1 MHSDKTKEIDNSFLS
16 KKMLLITLTF
26 GHTIVHWYQ
35 GLFSLILPFVKSS
48 LSLSDV
54 QIGVLSSIR
63 QSSMTGLNLP
73 SGFIA
78 DSYRSYTSL
87 ILFSAIMSFG
97 SGYFLMGI
105 TNSYAIAIL
114 ASAVIGFGTA
124 LWHPAGIGALSITY
138 PNNRGTALSIHGVGA
153 SIGDSLGPIIVGAL
167 FLQFSWQSIM
177 TLHLPA
183 SIVSGLIISFS
194 VIKAYRWQ
202 NEKKQFKNY
211 LSDIK
216 KLASSIQTISI
227 MASYSFILMG
237 RLVIQTFLPI
247 YISETLG
254 YSSFILGV
262 YLTLLYVLGMISQ
275 PIMGVVS
282 DKYGR
287 KMVLAPSYGLLS
299 LLYLGLIISNNSIQL
314 GIVVSSIGLFF
325 YAVSNIA
332 TSAIMDIADKNIQ
345 SSSMGIMGLFSQ
357 PFTLVAPVLAGY
369 FVQISNIQSAFWFAS
384 IVSLI
389 AFLTLL
395 PVSFTN
401 PNKNDI

>member
-1 MHSDKTKEIDNSFLS
+1 MNTDKTKETDQLFLS

-26 GHTIVHWYQ
+26 GHIIVHWYQ

-48 LSLSDV
+48 LSLSNV

-78 DSYRSYTSL
+78 DSYRRYTSL
-87 ILFSAIMSFG
+87 ILFSAITSFG
-97 SGYFLMGI
+97 SGYFLIGI
-105 TNSYAIAIL
+105 TNSYTTAIL
-114 ASAVIGFGTA
+114 ASAVIGLGTA

-167 FLQFSWQSIM
+167 LLQFSWKNIM
-177 TLHLPA
+177 ILHLPA
-183 SIVSGLIISFS
+183 SIVAGLIISFS
-194 VIKAYRWQ
+194 VIKAYRWE
-202 NEKKQFKNY
+202 NEKKRFKNY

-254 YSSFILGV
+254 YSSFVLGI

-299 LLYLGLIISNNSIQL
+299 ILYLGLIISNNSIQL
-314 GIVVSSIGLFF
+314 GIVISSIGLFF
-325 YAVSNIA
+325 YAVSNVA
-332 TSAIMDIADKNIQ
+332 TSAIMDMADKNIQ

-357 PFTLVAPVLAGY
+357 PFTLAAPILAGF

-389 AFLTLL
+389 AFLTLI
-395 PVSFTN
+395 PVSFAK
-401 PNKNDI
+401 PNKK

>member
-1 MHSDKTKEIDNSFLS
+1 MGSDKTKEIDTSFLS

-78 DSYRSYTSL
+78 DSYRRYTSL

-167 FLQFSWQSIM
+167 LLQFSWQSIM

-183 SIVSGLIISFS
+183 SIVAGLIISFS

-314 GIVVSSIGLFF
+314 GIVISSIGLFF

-357 PFTLVAPVLAGY
+357 PFTLVAPILAGF
-369 FVQISNIQSAFWFAS
+369 FVQTSNIQSAFWFAS

-401 PNKNDI
+401 PNEK

>member
-1 MHSDKTKEIDNSFLS
+1 MHSDKTKEINNSFLS

-78 DSYRSYTSL
+78 DSYRRYTSL

-97 SGYFLMGI
+97 SGYFLIGV
-105 TNSYAIAIL
+105 TNSYSIAIL

-167 FLQFSWQSIM
+167 FLQFSWQNIM
-177 TLHLPA
+177 MLHFPA
-183 SIVSGLIISFS
+183 SIVAGLIISFS

-202 NEKKQFKNY
+202 NEKKEFKNY

-254 YSSFILGV
+254 YSSFVLGI

-275 PIMGVVS
+275 PIMGVAS

-314 GIVVSSIGLFF
+314 GIVISSIGLFF

-357 PFTLVAPVLAGY
+357 PFTLIAPILAGF

-401 PNKNDI
+401 PNEK

>member
-78 DSYRSYTSL
+78 DSYRRYTSL

-97 SGYFLMGI
+97 SGYFLMGV
-105 TNSYAIAIL
+105 TNSYSIAIL

-167 FLQFSWQSIM
+167 FLQFSWQNIM
-177 TLHLPA
+177 MLHFPA
-183 SIVSGLIISFS
+183 SIVAGLIISFS

-202 NEKKQFKNY
+202 NEKKEFKNY

-254 YSSFILGV
+254 YSSFVLGI

-314 GIVVSSIGLFF
+314 GIVISSIGLFF

-357 PFTLVAPVLAGY
+357 PFTLIAPILAGF

-401 PNKNDI
+401 PNEK

>member
-1 MHSDKTKEIDNSFLS
+1 
-16 KKMLLITLTF
+16 MLLITLTF

-78 DSYRSYTSL
+78 DSYRRYTSL

-167 FLQFSWQSIM
+167 FLQFSWQNIM

-183 SIVSGLIISFS
+183 SIVAGLIISFS

-314 GIVVSSIGLFF
+314 GIVISSIGLFF

-357 PFTLVAPVLAGY
+357 PFTLIAPILAGF
-369 FVQISNIQSAFWFAS
+369 FVQTSNIQSAFWFAS

-401 PNKNDI
+401 PNEK

>member
-1 MHSDKTKEIDNSFLS
+1 MHSDKTKEIDNPFLS

-78 DSYRSYTSL
+78 DSYRRYTSL
-87 ILFSAIMSFG
+87 ILFCAIMSFG

-183 SIVSGLIISFS
+183 SIVAGLIISFS

-314 GIVVSSIGLFF
+314 GIVISSIGLFF

-357 PFTLVAPVLAGY
+357 PFTLVAPILAGY

-401 PNKNDI
+401 PNEK

>member
-78 DSYRSYTSL
+78 DSYRRYTSL

-97 SGYFLMGI
+97 SGYFLMGV
-105 TNSYAIAIL
+105 TNSYSIAIL

-167 FLQFSWQSIM
+167 LLQFSWQNIM
-177 TLHLPA
+177 MLHFPA
-183 SIVSGLIISFS
+183 SIVAGLIISFS

-202 NEKKQFKNY
+202 NEKKEFKNY

-254 YSSFILGV
+254 YSSFVLGV

-314 GIVVSSIGLFF
+314 GIVISSIGLFF

-357 PFTLVAPVLAGY
+357 PFTLIAPILAGF

-401 PNKNDI
+401 PNEK

>member
-78 DSYRSYTSL
+78 DSYRRYTSL

-97 SGYFLMGI
+97 SGYFLMGV
-105 TNSYAIAIL
+105 TNSYSIAIL

-167 FLQFSWQSIM
+167 FLQFSWQNIM
-177 TLHLPA
+177 MLHFPA
-183 SIVSGLIISFS
+183 SIVAGLIISFS

-202 NEKKQFKNY
+202 NEKKEFKNY

-237 RLVIQTFLPI
+237 RLVIQTFLQI

-254 YSSFILGV
+254 YSSFVLGV

-275 PIMGVVS
+275 PIMGVAS

-314 GIVVSSIGLFF
+314 GIVISSIGLFF

-357 PFTLVAPVLAGY
+357 PFTLIAPILAGF

-401 PNKNDI
+401 PNEK

>member
-26 GHTIVHWYQ
+26 GHTIVHWFQ

-78 DSYRSYTSL
+78 DSYRRYTSL

-97 SGYFLMGI
+97 SGYFLMGV
-105 TNSYAIAIL
+105 TNSYSIAIL

-167 FLQFSWQSIM
+167 FLQFSWQNIM
-177 TLHLPA
+177 MLHFPA
-183 SIVSGLIISFS
+183 SIVAGLIISFS

-202 NEKKQFKNY
+202 NEKKEFKNY

-254 YSSFILGV
+254 YSSFVLGV

-314 GIVVSSIGLFF
+314 GIVISSIGLFF

-357 PFTLVAPVLAGY
+357 PFTLIAPILAGF

-401 PNKNDI
+401 PNEK

>member
-78 DSYRSYTSL
+78 DSYRRYTSL

-97 SGYFLMGI
+97 SGYFLMGV
-105 TNSYAIAIL
+105 TNSYSIAIL

-167 FLQFSWQSIM
+167 FLQFSWQNIM
-177 TLHLPA
+177 MLHFPA
-183 SIVSGLIISFS
+183 SIVAGLIISFS

-202 NEKKQFKNY
+202 NEKKEFKNY

-254 YSSFILGV
+254 YSSFVLGV

-275 PIMGVVS
+275 PIMGVAS

-287 KMVLAPSYGLLS
+287 KMVLAPSYALLS

-314 GIVVSSIGLFF
+314 GIVISSIGLFF

-357 PFTLVAPVLAGY
+357 PFTLIAPILAGF

-401 PNKNDI
+401 PNEK

>member
-78 DSYRSYTSL
+78 DSYRRYTSL

-97 SGYFLMGI
+97 SGYFLIGV
-105 TNSYAIAIL
+105 TNSYSIAIL

-167 FLQFSWQSIM
+167 FLQFSWQNIM
-177 TLHLPA
+177 MLHFPA
-183 SIVSGLIISFS
+183 SIVAGLIISFS

-202 NEKKQFKNY
+202 NEKKEFKNY
-211 LSDIK
+211 LSHIK
-216 KLASSIQTISI
+216 TLASSIQTISI

-254 YSSFILGV
+254 YSSFVLGI

-275 PIMGVVS
+275 PIMGVAS

-314 GIVVSSIGLFF
+314 GIVISSIGLFF

-357 PFTLVAPVLAGY
+357 PFTLIAPILAGF

-401 PNKNDI
+401 PNEK

>member
-78 DSYRSYTSL
+78 DSYRRYTSL

-97 SGYFLMGI
+97 SGYFLMGV
-105 TNSYAIAIL
+105 TNSYSIAIL

-167 FLQFSWQSIM
+167 FLQFSWQNIM
-177 TLHLPA
+177 MLHFPA
-183 SIVSGLIISFS
+183 SIVAGLIISFS

-202 NEKKQFKNY
+202 NEKKEFKNY

-254 YSSFILGV
+254 YSSFVLGI

-275 PIMGVVS
+275 PIMGVAS

-314 GIVVSSIGLFF
+314 GIVISSIGLFF

-357 PFTLVAPVLAGY
+357 PFTLIAPILAGF

-401 PNKNDI
+401 PNEK

>member
-1 MHSDKTKEIDNSFLS
+1 MHPDKTKEIDNSFLS

-183 SIVSGLIISFS
+183 SIVAGLIISFS

-202 NEKKQFKNY
+202 N
-211 LSDIK
+211 
-216 KLASSIQTISI
+216 
-227 MASYSFILMG
+227 
-237 RLVIQTFLPI
+237 
-247 YISETLG
+247 
-254 YSSFILGV
+254 
-262 YLTLLYVLGMISQ
+262 
-275 PIMGVVS
+275 
-282 DKYGR
+282 
-287 KMVLAPSYGLLS
+287 
-299 LLYLGLIISNNSIQL
+299 
-314 GIVVSSIGLFF
+314 
-325 YAVSNIA
+325 
-332 TSAIMDIADKNIQ
+332 
-345 SSSMGIMGLFSQ
+345 
-357 PFTLVAPVLAGY
+357 
-369 FVQISNIQSAFWFAS
+369 
-384 IVSLI
+384 
-389 AFLTLL
+389 
-395 PVSFTN
+395 
-401 PNKNDI
+401 

>member
-1 MHSDKTKEIDNSFLS
+1 MYSDKTKEIDNSFLS

-78 DSYRSYTSL
+78 DSYRRYTSL

-167 FLQFSWQSIM
+167 LLQFSWQNIM
-177 TLHLPA
+177 MLHFPA
-183 SIVSGLIISFS
+183 SIIAGLIISFS

-202 NEKKQFKNY
+202 NEKKEFKNY

-254 YSSFILGV
+254 YSSFVLGV

-275 PIMGVVS
+275 PIMGVAS

-314 GIVVSSIGLFF
+314 GIVISSIGLFF

-357 PFTLVAPVLAGY
+357 PFTLIAPILAGF
-369 FVQISNIQSAFWFAS
+369 FVQTSNIQSAFWFAS

-401 PNKNDI
+401 PNEK

>member
-78 DSYRSYTSL
+78 DSYRRYTSL

-97 SGYFLMGI
+97 SGYFLMGV
-105 TNSYAIAIL
+105 TNSYSIAIL

-167 FLQFSWQSIM
+167 FLQFSWQNIM
-177 TLHLPA
+177 MLHFPA
-183 SIVSGLIISFS
+183 SIVAGLIISFS

-202 NEKKQFKNY
+202 NEKKEFKNY

-254 YSSFILGV
+254 YSSFVLGV

-275 PIMGVVS
+275 PIMGVAS

-314 GIVVSSIGLFF
+314 GIVISSIGLFF

-357 PFTLVAPVLAGY
+357 PFTLIAPILAGF

-401 PNKNDI
+401 PNEK

>member
-26 GHTIVHWYQ
+26 GHTIVHCYQ
-35 GLFSLILPFVKSS
+35 GLLSLILPFVKSS

-78 DSYRSYTSL
+78 DSYRRYTSL

-97 SGYFLMGI
+97 SGYFLMGV
-105 TNSYAIAIL
+105 TNSYSIAIL

-167 FLQFSWQSIM
+167 FLQFSWQNIM
-177 TLHLPA
+177 MLHFPA
-183 SIVSGLIISFS
+183 SIVAGLIISFS

-202 NEKKQFKNY
+202 NEKKEFKNY

-254 YSSFILGV
+254 YSSFVLGV
-262 YLTLLYVLGMISQ
+262 YLTLLYVL
-275 PIMGVVS
+275 
-282 DKYGR
+282 
-287 KMVLAPSYGLLS
+287 
-299 LLYLGLIISNNSIQL
+299 
-314 GIVVSSIGLFF
+314 
-325 YAVSNIA
+325 
-332 TSAIMDIADKNIQ
+332 
-345 SSSMGIMGLFSQ
+345 
-357 PFTLVAPVLAGY
+357 
-369 FVQISNIQSAFWFAS
+369 
-384 IVSLI
+384 
-389 AFLTLL
+389 
-395 PVSFTN
+395 
-401 PNKNDI
+401 

>member
-78 DSYRSYTSL
+78 DSYRRYTSL

-97 SGYFLMGI
+97 SGYFLMGV
-105 TNSYAIAIL
+105 TNSYSIAIL

-167 FLQFSWQSIM
+167 FLQFSWQNIM
-177 TLHLPA
+177 MLHFPA
-183 SIVSGLIISFS
+183 SIVAGLIISFS

-202 NEKKQFKNY
+202 NEKKEFKNY

-227 MASYSFILMG
+227 MASYSFISMG

-254 YSSFILGV
+254 YSSFVLGV

-275 PIMGVVS
+275 PIMGVAS

-314 GIVVSSIGLFF
+314 GIVISSIGLFF

-345 SSSMGIMGLFSQ
+345 SSSMGIMALFSQ
-357 PFTLVAPVLAGY
+357 PFTLIAPILAGF

-401 PNKNDI
+401 PNEK

>member
-1 MHSDKTKEIDNSFLS
+1 MHSDKIKEIDNSFLS

-78 DSYRSYTSL
+78 DSYRRYTSL

-97 SGYFLMGI
+97 SGYFLMGV
-105 TNSYAIAIL
+105 TNSYSIAIL

-167 FLQFSWQSIM
+167 FLQFSWQNIM
-177 TLHLPA
+177 MLHFPA
-183 SIVSGLIISFS
+183 SIVAGLIISFS

-202 NEKKQFKNY
+202 NEKKEFKNY

-254 YSSFILGV
+254 YSSFVLGI

-275 PIMGVVS
+275 PIMGVAS

-314 GIVVSSIGLFF
+314 GIVISSIGLFF

-357 PFTLVAPVLAGY
+357 PFTLIAPILAGF

-401 PNKNDI
+401 PNEK

>member
-78 DSYRSYTSL
+78 DSYRRYTSL

-97 SGYFLMGI
+97 SGYFLMGV
-105 TNSYAIAIL
+105 TNSYSIAIL

-167 FLQFSWQSIM
+167 FLQFSWQNIM
-177 TLHLPA
+177 MLHFPA
-183 SIVSGLIISFS
+183 SIVAGLIISFS

-202 NEKKQFKNY
+202 NEKKEFKNY

-254 YSSFILGV
+254 YSSFVLGV

-275 PIMGVVS
+275 PIMGVAS

-314 GIVVSSIGLFF
+314 GIVISSIGLFF

-345 SSSMGIMGLFSQ
+345 SSSIGIMGLFSQ
-357 PFTLVAPVLAGY
+357 PFTLIAPILAGF
-369 FVQISNIQSAFWFAS
+369 FVQTSNIQSAFWFAS

-401 PNKNDI
+401 PNEK

>member
-78 DSYRSYTSL
+78 DSYRRYTSL

-97 SGYFLMGI
+97 SGYFLMGV
-105 TNSYAIAIL
+105 TNSYSIAIL

-167 FLQFSWQSIM
+167 FLLFSWQNIM
-177 TLHLPA
+177 MLHFPA
-183 SIVSGLIISFS
+183 SIVAGLIISFS

-202 NEKKQFKNY
+202 NEKKEFKNY

-254 YSSFILGV
+254 YSSFVLGV

-275 PIMGVVS
+275 PIMGVAS

-314 GIVVSSIGLFF
+314 GIVISSIGLFF

-357 PFTLVAPVLAGY
+357 PFTLIAPILAGF

-401 PNKNDI
+401 PNEK

>member
-78 DSYRSYTSL
+78 DSYRRYTSL

-97 SGYFLMGI
+97 SGYFLIGV
-105 TNSYAIAIL
+105 TNSYSIAIL

-167 FLQFSWQSIM
+167 FLQFSWQNIM
-177 TLHLPA
+177 MLHFPA
-183 SIVSGLIISFS
+183 SIVAGLIISFS

-202 NEKKQFKNY
+202 NEKKEFKNY

-254 YSSFILGV
+254 YSSFVLGI

-275 PIMGVVS
+275 PIMGVAS

-314 GIVVSSIGLFF
+314 GIVISSIGLFF

-357 PFTLVAPVLAGY
+357 PFTLIAPILAGF

-401 PNKNDI
+401 PNEK

>member
-78 DSYRSYTSL
+78 DSYRRYTSL

-97 SGYFLMGI
+97 SGYFLIGV
-105 TNSYAIAIL
+105 TNSYSIAIL

-167 FLQFSWQSIM
+167 FLQFSWQNIM
-177 TLHLPA
+177 MLHFPA
-183 SIVSGLIISFS
+183 SIVAGLIISFS

-202 NEKKQFKNY
+202 NEKKEFKNY

-254 YSSFILGV
+254 YSSFVLGV

-275 PIMGVVS
+275 PIMGVAS

-287 KMVLAPSYGLLS
+287 KMVLAPSYALLS

-314 GIVVSSIGLFF
+314 GIVISSIGLFF

-357 PFTLVAPVLAGY
+357 PFTLIAPILAGF

-401 PNKNDI
+401 PNEK

>member
-1 MHSDKTKEIDNSFLS
+1 MNSDKTKETDQSFLS

-48 LSLSDV
+48 LFLSDV

-78 DSYRSYTSL
+78 DSYRRYTSL
-87 ILFSAIMSFG
+87 ILFSAIISFG

-124 LWHPAGIGALSITY
+124 LWHPAGIGALSISY
-138 PNNRGTALSIHGVGA
+138 PNKRGTALSIHGVGA

-167 FLQFSWQSIM
+167 LLQFSWKNIM
-177 TLHLPA
+177 MIHFPA
-183 SIVSGLIISFS
+183 SIIAGLIISFC
-194 VIKAYRWQ
+194 VIKAYRWE
-202 NEKKQFKNY
+202 NEKKRFKNY

-254 YSSFILGV
+254 YSSFVLGV
-262 YLTLLYVLGMISQ
+262 YLALLYVLGMISQ

-299 LLYLGLIISNNSIQL
+299 ILYLGLIISNNSIQL
-314 GIVVSSIGLFF
+314 GIVISSIGLFF
-325 YAVSNIA
+325 YAVSNVA

-357 PFTLVAPVLAGY
+357 PFTLVAPILAGF
-369 FVQISNIQSAFWFAS
+369 FVQTSNIQSAFWFAS
-384 IVSLI
+384 IVSLF
-389 AFLTLL
+389 AFLTLM

-401 PNKNDI
+401 PNEK

>member
-78 DSYRSYTSL
+78 DSYRRYTSL

-97 SGYFLMGI
+97 SGYFLMGV
-105 TNSYAIAIL
+105 TNSYSIAIL

-167 FLQFSWQSIM
+167 FLQFSWQNIM
-177 TLHLPA
+177 MLHFPA
-183 SIVSGLIISFS
+183 SIVAGLIISFS

-202 NEKKQFKNY
+202 NEKKEFKNY

-254 YSSFILGV
+254 YSSFVLGV

-314 GIVVSSIGLFF
+314 GIVISSIGLFF

-357 PFTLVAPVLAGY
+357 PFTLIAPILAGF

-401 PNKNDI
+401 PNEK

>member
-78 DSYRSYTSL
+78 DSYRRYTSL

-97 SGYFLMGI
+97 SGYFLIGV
-105 TNSYAIAIL
+105 TNSYSIAIL

-167 FLQFSWQSIM
+167 FLQFSWQNIM
-177 TLHLPA
+177 MLHFPA
-183 SIVSGLIISFS
+183 SIVAGLIISFS

-202 NEKKQFKNY
+202 NEKKEFKNY

-254 YSSFILGV
+254 YSSFVLGV

-275 PIMGVVS
+275 PIMGVAS

-314 GIVVSSIGLFF
+314 GIVISSIGLFF

-357 PFTLVAPVLAGY
+357 PFTLIAPILAGF

-401 PNKNDI
+401 PNEK

>member
-78 DSYRSYTSL
+78 DSYRRYTSL

-401 PNKNDI
+401 PNEK

>member
-1 MHSDKTKEIDNSFLS
+1 MHPDKTKEIDNSFLS

-183 SIVSGLIISFS
+183 SIVAGLIISFS

-357 PFTLVAPVLAGY
+357 PFTLVAPILAGY

-401 PNKNDI
+401 PNEK

>member
-78 DSYRSYTSL
+78 DSYRRYTSL

-97 SGYFLMGI
+97 SGYFLMGV
-105 TNSYAIAIL
+105 TNSYSIAIL
-114 ASAVIGFGTA
+114 ATAVIGFGTA

-167 FLQFSWQSIM
+167 FLQFSWQNIM
-177 TLHLPA
+177 MLHFPA
-183 SIVSGLIISFS
+183 SIVAGLIISFS

-202 NEKKQFKNY
+202 NEKKEFKNY

-254 YSSFILGV
+254 YSSFVLGV

-275 PIMGVVS
+275 PIMGVAS

-314 GIVVSSIGLFF
+314 GIVISSIGLFF

-357 PFTLVAPVLAGY
+357 PFTLIAPILAGF

-401 PNKNDI
+401 PNEK

>member
-78 DSYRSYTSL
+78 DSYRRYTSL

-97 SGYFLMGI
+97 SGYFLMGV
-105 TNSYAIAIL
+105 TNSYSIAIL

-167 FLQFSWQSIM
+167 LLQFSWQNIM
-177 TLHLPA
+177 MLHFPA
-183 SIVSGLIISFS
+183 SIVAGLIISFS

-202 NEKKQFKNY
+202 NEKKEFKNY

-254 YSSFILGV
+254 YSSFVLGV

-275 PIMGVVS
+275 PIMGVAS

-314 GIVVSSIGLFF
+314 GIVISSIGLFF

-357 PFTLVAPVLAGY
+357 PFTLIAPILAGF

-401 PNKNDI
+401 PNEK

>member
-1 MHSDKTKEIDNSFLS
+1 MYSDKTKEIDNSFLS

-78 DSYRSYTSL
+78 DSYRRYTSL

-167 FLQFSWQSIM
+167 LLQFSWQSIM

-183 SIVSGLIISFS
+183 SIVAGLIISFS

-314 GIVVSSIGLFF
+314 GIVISSIGLFF

-357 PFTLVAPVLAGY
+357 PFTLVAPILAGF
-369 FVQISNIQSAFWFAS
+369 FVQTSNIQSAFWFAS

-401 PNKNDI
+401 PNEK

>member
-78 DSYRSYTSL
+78 DSYRRYTSL

-97 SGYFLMGI
+97 SGYFLMGV
-105 TNSYAIAIL
+105 TNSYSIAIL

-167 FLQFSWQSIM
+167 FLQFSWQNIM
-177 TLHLPA
+177 MLHFPA
-183 SIVSGLIISFS
+183 SIVAGLIISFS

-202 NEKKQFKNY
+202 NEKKEFKNY

-254 YSSFILGV
+254 YSSFVLGV

-275 PIMGVVS
+275 PIMGVAS

-314 GIVVSSIGLFF
+314 GIVISSIGLFF

-357 PFTLVAPVLAGY
+357 PFTLIAPILSVF

-401 PNKNDI
+401 PNEK

>member
-78 DSYRSYTSL
+78 DSYRRYTSL

-97 SGYFLMGI
+97 SGYFLMGV
-105 TNSYAIAIL
+105 TNSYSIAIL

-167 FLQFSWQSIM
+167 FLQFSLQNIM
-177 TLHLPA
+177 MLHFPA
-183 SIVSGLIISFS
+183 SIVAGLIISFS

-202 NEKKQFKNY
+202 NEKKEFKNY

-254 YSSFILGV
+254 YSSFVLGV

-275 PIMGVVS
+275 PIMGVAS

-314 GIVVSSIGLFF
+314 GIVISSIGLFF

-357 PFTLVAPVLAGY
+357 PFTLIAPILAGF

-401 PNKNDI
+401 PNEK

>member
-1 MHSDKTKEIDNSFLS
+1 M
-16 KKMLLITLTF
+16 MLHF
-26 GHTIVHWYQ
+26 
-35 GLFSLILPFVKSS
+35 
-48 LSLSDV
+48 
-54 QIGVLSSIR
+54 
-63 QSSMTGLNLP
+63 
-73 SGFIA
+73 
-78 DSYRSYTSL
+78 
-87 ILFSAIMSFG
+87 
-97 SGYFLMGI
+97 
-105 TNSYAIAIL
+105 
-114 ASAVIGFGTA
+114 
-124 LWHPAGIGALSITY
+124 
-138 PNNRGTALSIHGVGA
+138 
-153 SIGDSLGPIIVGAL
+153 
-167 FLQFSWQSIM
+167 
-177 TLHLPA
+177 PA
-183 SIVSGLIISFS
+183 SIVAGLIISFS

-202 NEKKQFKNY
+202 NEKKEFKNY

-254 YSSFILGV
+254 YSSFVLGV

-314 GIVVSSIGLFF
+314 GIVISSIGLFF

-357 PFTLVAPVLAGY
+357 PFTLIAPILAGF

-401 PNKNDI
+401 PNEK

>member
-78 DSYRSYTSL
+78 DSYRRYTSL

-97 SGYFLMGI
+97 SGYFLMGV
-105 TNSYAIAIL
+105 TNSYSIAIL

-167 FLQFSWQSIM
+167 FLQFSWQNIM
-177 TLHLPA
+177 MLHFPA
-183 SIVSGLIISFS
+183 SIVAGLIISFS

-254 YSSFILGV
+254 YSSFVLGV

-275 PIMGVVS
+275 PIMGVAS

-314 GIVVSSIGLFF
+314 GIVISSIGLFF

-357 PFTLVAPVLAGY
+357 PFTLIAPILAGF

-401 PNKNDI
+401 PNEK

>member
-1 MHSDKTKEIDNSFLS
+1 MHPDKTKETDQSFLS

-48 LSLSDV
+48 LYLSDV

-73 SGFIA
+73 SGYIA
-78 DSYRSYTSL
+78 DSYRRYTSL
-87 ILFSAIMSFG
+87 ILFSAIISFG

-124 LWHPAGIGALSITY
+124 LWHPAGIGALSISY
-138 PNNRGTALSIHGVGA
+138 PNKRGTALSIHGVGA

-167 FLQFSWQSIM
+167 ILQFSWKNIM
-177 TLHLPA
+177 MIHFPA
-183 SIVSGLIISFS
+183 SIIAGLIISFC
-194 VIKAYRWQ
+194 VIKAYRWE
-202 NEKKQFKNY
+202 NEKKRFKNY

-254 YSSFILGV
+254 YSSFVLGI
-262 YLTLLYVLGMISQ
+262 YLSLLYVLGMISQ
-275 PIMGVVS
+275 PIMGVIS

-299 LLYLGLIISNNSIQL
+299 ILYLGLIISNNSIQL
-314 GIVVSSIGLFF
+314 GIVISSIGLFF
-325 YAVSNIA
+325 YAVSNVA

-357 PFTLVAPVLAGY
+357 PFTLVAPILAGF
-369 FVQISNIQSAFWFAS
+369 FVQTSNIQSAFWFAS
-384 IVSLI
+384 IVSLF
-389 AFLTLL
+389 AFLTLM

-401 PNKNDI
+401 PNEK

>member
-78 DSYRSYTSL
+78 DSYRRYTSL

-97 SGYFLMGI
+97 SGYFLMGV
-105 TNSYAIAIL
+105 TNSYSIAIL

-153 SIGDSLGPIIVGAL
+153 SIWDSLGPIIVGAL
-167 FLQFSWQSIM
+167 LLQFSWQNIM
-177 TLHLPA
+177 MLHFPA
-183 SIVSGLIISFS
+183 SIVAGLIISFS

-202 NEKKQFKNY
+202 NEKKEFKNY

-216 KLASSIQTISI
+216 KLGSSIQSISI

-254 YSSFILGV
+254 YSSFVLGV

-275 PIMGVVS
+275 PIMGVAS

-287 KMVLAPSYGLLS
+287 KMVLAPSYALLS

-314 GIVVSSIGLFF
+314 GIVISSIGLFF

-357 PFTLVAPVLAGY
+357 PFTLIAPILAGF

-401 PNKNDI
+401 PNEK

>member
-78 DSYRSYTSL
+78 DSYRRYTSL

-97 SGYFLMGI
+97 SGYFLMGG
-105 TNSYAIAIL
+105 TNSYSIAIL

-167 FLQFSWQSIM
+167 LLQFSWQNIM
-177 TLHLPA
+177 MLHFPA
-183 SIVSGLIISFS
+183 SIVAGLIISFS

-202 NEKKQFKNY
+202 NEKKEFKNY

-254 YSSFILGV
+254 YSSFVLGV

-275 PIMGVVS
+275 PIMGVAS

-314 GIVVSSIGLFF
+314 GIVISSIGLFF

-357 PFTLVAPVLAGY
+357 PFTLIAPILAGF
-369 FVQISNIQSAFWFAS
+369 FVQTSNIQSAFWFAS

-401 PNKNDI
+401 PNEK

>member
-78 DSYRSYTSL
+78 DSYRRYTSL
-87 ILFSAIMSFG
+87 ILFSALMSFG
-97 SGYFLMGI
+97 SGYFLMGV
-105 TNSYAIAIL
+105 TNSYSIAIL

-167 FLQFSWQSIM
+167 FLQFSWQNIM
-177 TLHLPA
+177 MLHFPA
-183 SIVSGLIISFS
+183 SIVAGLIISFS

-202 NEKKQFKNY
+202 NEKKEFKNY

-254 YSSFILGV
+254 YSSFVLGV

-275 PIMGVVS
+275 PIMGVAS

-314 GIVVSSIGLFF
+314 GIVISSIGLFF

-357 PFTLVAPVLAGY
+357 PFTLIAPILAGF

-401 PNKNDI
+401 PNEK